1 MGGKKVRKQNGFHSH
16 IFLVIAI
23 AVCVLASAG
32 PSFGQ
37 FLVQPMR
44 MELAVRPGR
53 YFKTSL
59 EFQSLDPNEAHI
71 IDLSVVELT
80 QWENGEWRI
89 IEPNSHED
97 PNSPNFGFDLSTLSS
112 CKEWIRFRSPS
123 VELAPYAVG
132 SVDIIFKVPPG
143 IRGFYNA
150 GILATMR
157 GRPDATDISVILRF
171 LVPVLAEVQGRPMR
185 HKIELEGVGME
196 LIEPIGRNPATTV
209 VSMDVSN
216 KGGTYSRLKAFA
228 KIRGFWDG
236 HWREV
241 TEAEFVQTSIIP
253 GVKFKLRTN
262 IKRSLPSGRYRLS
275 GVLYVDGRRAK
286 RIEKEIDFVGD
297 TSITKIATD
306 APLDVLPSE
315 LLIKCRPGATR
326 TTAIKVRNASDETVN
341 VQTALALPSN
351 LQGVAFGDLK
361 GNDLDCTKWLKV
373 EPESFTLASYKQQTI
388 RVTAAMPKS
397 LESLYPCYYALLG
410 LFTTY
415 PDGQRGGVTT
425 ANIGVTN
432 ENISAEPFVSG
443 MKLSPA
449 LKEGSQYYI
458 VARFGNFGPIHFTPI
473 RCRAAVVSDTGA
485 PRALVALS
493 SSKSDL
499 MLPLEVRDFSG
510 IIDFSNF
517 SAGTYRLA
525 AALEYAPGERAV
537 KQIGI
542 RVLPQG
548 ELRIVEVVK
557 LEQEL
562 GEEIQVQW

>member
-1 MGGKKVRKQNGFHSH
+1 MRKQNSVHSH

-44 MELAVRPGR
+44 MELAVRPGKF
-53 YFKTSL
+53 FKASIDL
-59 EFQSLDPNEAHI
+59 QSLDPNEAHT

-89 IEPNSHED
+89 IEPNSPED
-97 PNSPNFGFDLSTLSS
+97 PNSPNFGFDVSTLSS
-112 CKEWIRFRSPS
+112 CKDWIRFRNPS
-123 VELAPYAVG
+123 VELVPYGVG
-132 SVDIIFKVPPG
+132 TVDMIFKVPPG

-157 GRPDATDISVILRF
+157 PRPDTTDIAIILRF

-185 HKIELEGVGME
+185 HNIELEGVGME
-196 LIEPIGRNPATTV
+196 LIEPIGGNPATTV

-216 KGGTYSRLKAFA
+216 KGGTYSRLKGFA
-228 KIRGFWDG
+228 KVRGFWDG

-253 GVKFKLRTN
+253 GVKFKLKTN
-262 IKRSLPSGRYRLS
+262 IGRSLPSGRYKLS

-286 RIEKEIDFVGD
+286 RIEKEINFVGD
-297 TSITKIATD
+297 TSIKKVATD

-315 LLIKCRPGATR
+315 VIVNCRPGATR

-341 VQTALALPSN
+341 VQTALALPRN

-361 GNDLDCTKWLKV
+361 GDDLDCTTWLKL
-373 EPESFTLASYKQQTI
+373 EPESFTLPSYKQQTI
-388 RVTAAMPKS
+388 RLTTVMPKTAA
-397 LESLYPCYYALLG
+397 LHPCYYALLG

-425 ANIGVTN
+425 ANIGVKN
-432 ENISAEPFVSG
+432 ESISAEHLVSA

-493 SSKSDL
+493 SSESDI

-510 IIDFSNF
+510 IIDFSQF

-542 RVLPQG
+542 RVQPQG
-548 ELRIVEVVK
+548 EQRVVEVVK

-562 GEEIQVQW
+562 GEEIEVQW

>member
-1 MGGKKVRKQNGFHSH
+1 VRKQDGVHSH

-32 PSFGQ
+32 PAFGQ

-44 MELAVRPGR
+44 MELAVRTGKF
-53 YFKTSL
+53 YKASL
-59 EFQSLDPNEAHI
+59 DIQSLDPNEAHT

-89 IEPNSHED
+89 IEPNSPED
-97 PNSPNFGFDLSTLSS
+97 PNSPNFGFDISTLSS
-112 CKEWIRFRSPS
+112 CKEWMTFRTTS
-123 VELAPYAVG
+123 VELVPYG
-132 SVDIIFKVPPG
+132 RGTVDMVLRVPPG

-150 GILATMR
+150 GILATLR
-157 GRPDATDISVILRF
+157 PRPDATDISIVLRF

-185 HKIELEGVGME
+185 HRIELEGVGME
-196 LIEPIGRNPATTV
+196 LIEPIGGKPATTV

-228 KIRGFWDG
+228 KVRGFWDG

-241 TEAEFVQTSIIP
+241 TEAEFRQTGIIP
-253 GVKFKLRTN
+253 GVKFKLKTD
-262 IKRSLPSGRYRLS
+262 IGRSLPSGKYSLS
-275 GVLYVDGRRAK
+275 GVLYVDGRRAR
-286 RIEKEIDFVGD
+286 RIEKKIDFVGD

-315 LLIKCRPGATR
+315 LLINCRPGATR
-326 TTAIKVRNASDETVN
+326 VAAIKVRNASDETVN
-341 VQTALALPSN
+341 VTTALALPRY

-361 GNDLDCTKWLKV
+361 GDDLDCTAWLKL
-373 EPESFTLASYKQQTI
+373 EPESFTLPSYRQQTI
-388 RVTAAMPKS
+388 RITAAMPKS
-397 LESLYPCYYALLG
+397 AAMHPCYYALLG

-432 ENISAEPFVSG
+432 ESISAEHLVSA

-458 VARFGNFGPIHFTPI
+458 VARFGNFGPIHFNPI

-485 PRALVALS
+485 PRAFVALS
-493 SSKSDL
+493 SSKSDI

-525 AALEYAPGERAV
+525 AALEYAPGERAI

-542 RVLPQG
+542 RVQPQG
-548 ELRIVEVVK
+548 ERRVVEVVK
-557 LEQEL
+557 LEGEL
-562 GEEIQVQW
+562 GKEIQVQW

>member
-1 MGGKKVRKQNGFHSH
+1 MRKQDGVHSH

-23 AVCVLASAG
+23 ALLASAG

-44 MELAVRPGR
+44 MELAVRPGKF
-53 YFKTSL
+53 FKASL
-59 EFQSLDPNEAHI
+59 DIQSLDPNETHT

-80 QWENGEWRI
+80 QWENGEWRV
-89 IEPNSHED
+89 IEPNSPED
-97 PNSPNFGFDLSTLSS
+97 PNSPNFGFDISTLSS
-112 CKEWIRFRSPS
+112 CKDWIRFRTPS
-123 VELAPYAVG
+123 IELPPFAM
-132 SVDIIFKVPPG
+132 STVDMILKVPPG

-150 GILATMR
+150 GILATL
-157 GRPDATDISVILRF
+157 RPRPGATDITVILRF

-185 HKIELEGVGME
+185 HSIELEDVGIE
-196 LIEPIGRNPATTV
+196 LIEPIGGNPATTV

-228 KIRGFWDG
+228 KVRGFWDG

-241 TEAEFVQTSIIP
+241 TEAEFRQTSIIP
-253 GVKFKLRTN
+253 GVKFKLKTD
-262 IKRSLPSGRYRLS
+262 IGRSLPSGRYRLS
-275 GVLYVDGRRAK
+275 GVLYVDGRRAE
-286 RIEKEIDFVGD
+286 RIEKEMDFVGD
-297 TSITKIATD
+297 TSITKVATD

-315 LLIKCRPGATR
+315 LLINCRPGATR
-326 TTAIKVRNASDETVN
+326 TTAIKVRNVSDETVN
-341 VQTALALPSN
+341 VQTALALPRN
-351 LQGVAFGDLK
+351 LQGVAYGELK
-361 GNDLDCTKWLKV
+361 GDDLDCTAWLKL
-373 EPESFTLASYKQQTI
+373 EPESFTLPSYKQQTI

-397 LESLYPCYYALLG
+397 LEALHPCYYALLG

-432 ENISAEPFVSG
+432 ESISAEPFVSG

-473 RCRAAVVSDTGA
+473 RCRAAVVTDTGE

-493 SSKSDL
+493 SSKSDI

-510 IIDFSNF
+510 IIDFSKF

-542 RVLPQG
+542 RVQPQG
-548 ELRIVEVVK
+548 ELRVVEVVK
-557 LEQEL
+557 LEGEL
-562 GEEIQVQW
+562 GKEIQVQW